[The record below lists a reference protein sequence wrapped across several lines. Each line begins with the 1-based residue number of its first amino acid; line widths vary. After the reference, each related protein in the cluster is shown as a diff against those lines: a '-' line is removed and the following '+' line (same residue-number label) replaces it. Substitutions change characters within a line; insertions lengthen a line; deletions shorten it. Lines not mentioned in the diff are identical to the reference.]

1 MNGFWQHNPTVKQQ
15 RDFGL
20 VVGAALLVLGTVSF
34 WRHPEH
40 VSHTYLW
47 TVGAVLLGAGLLI
60 PKLLKLPYQLWMA
73 FAFVLGTVMTNVI
86 LTVTFF
92 VAFTLVGVIM
102 RLTKRDPL
110 EIAWAPGTHRSYWRE
125 REVIDIRNRHLRPF

>member
-1 MNGFWQHNPTVKQQ
+1 MNGLWQHNPTVKE
-15 RDFGL
+15 RRHFGL
-20 VVGAALLVLGTVSF
+20 LVGAALLALGTVSF

-40 VSHTYLW
+40 ASHTYLW
-47 TVGAVLLGAGLLI
+47 AVGALLLGAGLLT

-73 FAFVLGTVMTNVI
+73 FAYVLGTVMTNVI

-110 EIAWAPGTHRSYWRE
+110 EIAWSPGTHRSYWRE
-125 REVIDIRNRHLRPF
+125 REVIDIHNRHLRPF